1 LKKVAIM
8 QPTYLPWVGYFALM
22 DRVDVFVLF
31 DSVQFARRSW
41 QQRNQIKSVGVAK
54 FLTVP
59 IKKSGLRDQLISE
72 TEINSDENALDKH
85 VRIIEADYK
94 AAPFFKKYGP
104 GLFDILTARPS
115 LLADLNIQLIL
126 FLKEALGIET
136 EIIRSSTL
144 KAAGTKADL
153 LADICQQL
161 EADQYISPPGS
172 KEYMAASS
180 AFLDR
185 NIDVLYQD
193 YQHPD
198 YRQLHGDFVPYM
210 SVIDL
215 LFNEGPASRNIMI
228 NGIR

>member
-1 LKKVAIM
+1 M
-8 QPTYLPWVGYFALM
+8 
-22 DRVDVFVLF
+22 
-31 DSVQFARRSW
+31 
-41 QQRNQIKSVGVAK
+41 
-54 FLTVP
+54 
-59 IKKSGLRDQLISE
+59 
-72 TEINSDENALDKH
+72 
-85 VRIIEADYK
+85 K
-94 AAPFFKKYGP
+94 A
-104 GLFDILTARPS
+104 T
-115 LLADLNIQLIL
+115 
-126 FLKEALGIET
+126 
-136 EIIRSSTL
+136 
-144 KAAGTKADL
+144 GTKADI

-172 KEYMAASS
+172 KEYMATSS
-180 AFLDR
+180 AFSDR